1 MFLFD
6 SAHGASSFQRRH
18 PCACKK
24 TTAPRRTKRRAAG
37 LPAGR
42 REPRR
47 VCLLVRHNY
56 TIFYQSCQQK
66 KNARSFR
73 TTFFVE
79 IIQIS
84 LFFDNSDSANLRAHG
99 YAAAR
104 AETIAGAAGTRRHLR
119 RERRPKPARPA
130 RGNDCAQGRRP
141 AVFICIRNFIHKET
155 PARGRRTPTQEGRR
169 KSARARGR

>member
-24 TTAPRRTKRRAAG
+24 TTEPRRTKRRAAG

-84 LFFDNSDSANLRAHG
+84 LFFDNLNSANLRAHG

-104 AETIAGAAGTRRHLR
+104 AETIAGAAGTRKRLRTRTAARHFYLYTELHTQR
-119 RERRPKPARPA
+119 NARKGTTSP
-130 RGNDCAQGRRP
+130 
-141 AVFICIRNFIHKET
+141 
-155 PARGRRTPTQEGRR
+155 
-169 KSARARGR
+169 RARGGRTKRPRKGAGVKTLAQRGR

>member
-24 TTAPRRTKRRAAG
+24 TTEPRRTKRRAAG

-84 LFFDNSDSANLRAHG
+84 LFFDNLNSANLRAHG

-104 AETIAGAAGTRRHLR
+104 AETIAGRGRRAETSAAGAETIAGAAGTRKRLR
-119 RERRPKPARPA
+119 TRTAARR
-130 RGNDCAQGRRP
+130 
-141 AVFICIRNFIHKET
+141 FYSYTELIRKET

>member
-24 TTAPRRTKRRAAG
+24 TTEPRRTKRRIAG

-84 LFFDNSDSANLRAHG
+84 PFFDNLNSANLRAHG

-104 AETIAGAAGTRRHLR
+104 AEAKAGAAGTRKRLR
-119 RERRPKPARPA
+119 TRTAACRFLSIYGTHTQRSARK
-130 RGNDCAQGRRP
+130 GDD
-141 AVFICIRNFIHKET
+141 VS
-155 PARGRRTPTQEGRR
+155 PTQEGRR

>member
-24 TTAPRRTKRRAAG
+24 TTEPRRAKRRAAG

-84 LFFDNSDSANLRAHG
+84 PFFDNLNSANLRAHG

-104 AETIAGAAGTRRHLR
+104 AEDKAGAAGTRKRLR
-119 RERRPKPARPA
+119 KRTAARR
-130 RGNDCAQGRRP
+130 
-141 AVFICIRNFIHKET
+141 FYSYTELIRKET

>member
-24 TTAPRRTKRRAAG
+24 TTEPRRTKRRAAG

-84 LFFDNSDSANLRAHG
+84 LFFDNLNSANLRAHG

-104 AETIAGAAGTRRHLR
+104 AETIAGAADARKHPQREQRRGRGRHAETSAHKDGGPPLLLIYGTHTQRN
-119 RERRPKPARPA
+119 ARKGTTYPHA
-130 RGNDCAQGRRP
+130 RGQA
-141 AVFICIRNFIHKET
+141 
-155 PARGRRTPTQEGRR
+155 
-169 KSARARGR
+169 

>member
-24 TTAPRRTKRRAAG
+24 TTEPRRAKRRAAG

-84 LFFDNSDSANLRAHG
+84 PFFDNLNSANLRAHG

-104 AETIAGAAGTRRHLR
+104 AEDKAGAAGTRKRPRARTAAR
-119 RERRPKPARPA
+119 R
-130 RGNDCAQGRRP
+130 
-141 AVFICIRNFIHKET
+141 FIHIRNSYAKKRPQGDDVPPRKRAGVKT
-155 PARGRRTPTQEGRR
+155 PA
-169 KSARARGR
+169 